1 MEELEGIRDI
11 SNCSSLYPAR
21 ENARTKVSF
30 SFFFSSDF
38 DSVLDPR
45 IVSTQMKLTEED
57 GGEAEGNKTKALY
70 EGSVIKGFRN
80 ILADKQTL

>member
-1 MEELEGIRDI
+1 M
-11 SNCSSLYPAR
+11 
-21 ENARTKVSF
+21 
-30 SFFFSSDF
+30 
-38 DSVLDPR
+38 LDPR
-45 IVSTQMKLTEED
+45 IVSTQMKLTEEE

>member
-1 MEELEGIRDI
+1 M
-11 SNCSSLYPAR
+11 
-21 ENARTKVSF
+21 
-30 SFFFSSDF
+30 
-38 DSVLDPR
+38 LDPR
-45 IVSTQMKLTEED
+45 IVSNEINGRG

>member
-1 MEELEGIRDI
+1 MIDLDDLRG
-11 SNCSSLYPAR
+11 A
-21 ENARTKVSF
+21 SF
-30 SFFFSSDF
+30 SSFSLFLLFLFLFGFRLGARSSNRF
-38 DSVLDPR
+38 DANEINGR
-45 IVSTQMKLTEED
+45 G